1 MSSVL
6 KRREIVV
13 AIMLITTLIL
23 SVEYYVSSD
32 VFPSKPSLELQRWGV
47 IMATFALGFGV
58 VNALRYHT
66 GRIRKQESPDM
77 YWSILLLVVM
87 FVTMAIGLGTG
98 GTSHPA
104 YRWLFN
110 NFLTAGEAT
119 SATLVSFSVVS
130 AVYRTL
136 RIRRWDVVVIFISII
151 FYMIYLTTIG
161 DILLPGI
168 MKEFGDFLGANIYMF
183 GTGFAY
189 TFFSLALSLRVI
201 TGRER
206 AFEV

>member
-1 MSSVL
+1 MSNVL

-151 FYMIYLTTIG
+151 FYMVYLTTIG
-161 DILLPGI
+161 DLLLPGI